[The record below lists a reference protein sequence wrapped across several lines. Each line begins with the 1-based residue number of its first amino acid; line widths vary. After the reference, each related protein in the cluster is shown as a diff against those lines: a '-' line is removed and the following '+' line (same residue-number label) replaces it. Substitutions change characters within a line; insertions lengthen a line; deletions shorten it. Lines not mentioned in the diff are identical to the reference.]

1 MFKRILIANR
11 GEIACRVIKTARLM
25 GIETVAVYS
34 EADRDAL
41 HVEMADQAVLIGPA
55 AAAES
60 YLVIEKIVEACKK
73 TGAEAVH
80 PGYGFLSEREAFPR
94 ALADAGI
101 VFIGPNPGA
110 IAAMGDKIESKK
122 AAAKAKVSTVPGYLG
137 VIEDDKHAVKI
148 ADEIGY
154 PVMIKASAGGGGKG
168 MRIAH
173 STSEVAEGFNLAKA
187 EAKAS
192 FGDDRV
198 FIEKFIVDPRHIEI
212 QVLGDKHGNVIY
224 LGERECSIQ
233 RRNQKVIEEAPSPL
247 LDEVTRRKM
256 GEQAVALA
264 KAVNYDSAGTVE
276 FVAGQDKSFYFLEM
290 NTRLQ
295 VEHPVTEMVTGID
308 LVEQMIR
315 VAAGE
320 QLQIEQKDV
329 HLTGWAVESRVYA
342 EDPFRNFL
350 PSIGRLV
357 KYRPPAESSFD
368 GVTVR
373 NDTGVQEGG
382 EISMFYDPMIAKLV
396 THGPSRAAAIQAQAH
411 ALDAFYVDGIRHN
424 IPFLSALMTHPRW
437 REGNLSTGFIAEEFP
452 QGFGARAPEGE
463 VARRIAAVGA
473 AIDRVIGERKRK
485 ISGQM
490 IGRAVIRERRRCV
503 WLDRT
508 EIPLDVIRE
517 GEGFVVRF
525 LEADGSLGASHQLLS
540 SWIPGEPVW
549 EGTLDGHPVAMQ
561 VRPIPNG
568 FRLAHQGYEVAVNVF
583 TEREATAARW
593 MKEGDKADT
602 GKKVLCPMPG
612 LVVSIAVTEGQEVKA
627 GETLAVVEAMKMQN
641 VLRAERDG
649 QIKKIHAAPGAT
661 LAVDAVIM
669 EFA

>member
-11 GEIACRVIKTARLM
+11 GEIACRVIKTARRM

-41 HVEMADQAVLIGPA
+41 HVEMADEAVLIGPP

-60 YLVIEKIVEACKK
+60 YLVMEKIVEACRN

-94 ALADAGI
+94 ALAEAGI
-101 VFIGPNPGA
+101 VFIGPNASA

-122 AAAKAKVSTVPGYLG
+122 AAAKADVSTVPGYLG
-137 VIEDDKHAVKI
+137 VITDEKHAVKI
-148 ADEIGY
+148 ADGIGY

-173 STSEVAEGFNLAKA
+173 STSEVAEGFGLAKA
-187 EAKAS
+187 EARAS

-247 LDEVTRRKM
+247 LDETTRRKM

-276 FVAGQDKSFYFLEM
+276 FVAGQDKSFFFLEM

-295 VEHPVTEMVTGID
+295 VEHPVTELITGID

-320 QLQIEQKDV
+320 KLSLAQKDV
-329 HLTGWAVESRVYA
+329 TLTGWAVESRVYA

-357 KYRPPAESSFD
+357 KYRPPVESRID
-368 GVTVR
+368 GITVR

-382 EISMFYDPMIAKLV
+382 EISIYYDPMIAKLV
-396 THGPSRAAAIQAQAH
+396 THAPSRAAAIEAQAT
-411 ALDAFYVDGIRHN
+411 ALDSFYIDGIRHN
-424 IPFLSALMTHPRW
+424 IPFLSALMLHPRW

-452 QGFGARAPEGE
+452 KGFAVRVPEGE
-463 VARRIAAVGA
+463 VARRLAAVAA
-473 AIDRVIGERKRK
+473 AIDHVLGERKRQ
-485 ISGQM
+485 ISGQLT
-490 IGRAVIRERRRCV
+490 GRLVQRERRRAV
-503 WLDRT
+503 WLDRN
-508 EIPLDVIRE
+508 EIGLDVARE
-517 GEGFVVRF
+517 DDFITVRF
-525 LEADGSLGASHQLLS
+525 VSADGTLGLPHQLVS
-540 SWIPGEPVW
+540 PWVPGDPVW
-549 EGTLDGHPVAMQ
+549 QGSIDGHPVAMQ

-568 FRLAHQGYEVAVNVF
+568 FRLAHQGFEVAVNVF
-583 TEREATAARW
+583 TESEATAARL
-593 MKEGDKADT
+593 MPIATAADT
-602 GKKVLCPMPG
+602 GKKLLCPMPG
-612 LVVSIAVTEGQEVKA
+612 LVVSIAVTEGQEVKS

-649 QIKKIHAAPGAT
+649 TVKKIHAAAGAT
-661 LAVDAVIM
+661 LAVDALIL